1 MTDSVQSAPEA
12 FAVLADSLGMVAE
25 TVAGYYRQCLAGG
38 FDLDVAERMAEE
50 CHTEMIAY
58 FFALLTD
65 GIGQ

>member
-1 MTDSVQSAPEA
+1 MTDSIQSAPEA

-25 TVAGYYRQCLAGG
+25 TVAGYYRQCINGG